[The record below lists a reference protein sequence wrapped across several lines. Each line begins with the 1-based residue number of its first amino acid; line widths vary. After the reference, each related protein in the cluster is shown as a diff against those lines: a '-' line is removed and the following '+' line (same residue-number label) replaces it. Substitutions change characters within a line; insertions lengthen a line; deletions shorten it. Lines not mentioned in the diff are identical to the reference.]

1 MADNKVELIAL
12 GDFMLE
18 HALGESPF
26 YDIIRKSDM
35 SIANVEAPFTD
46 QGHPADKT
54 VAMKSPPDTASE
66 LARVGLDVAA
76 CANNHAM
83 DFGIDGMRQNKQLL
97 TEAGVH
103 CIGTGNN
110 LEEAMKPVF
119 VESNGLSIGFLSF
132 SSTLPIG
139 TSAAENRPGM
149 APIRVETSYL
159 LDASICE
166 EQPGTAPYVTTKVID
181 AELARA
187 IRVVKETKT
196 QCDALCVA
204 LHWGVPE
211 GWATPAQGWLA
222 DYQQPL
228 GYALIDAGA
237 DLLIGSHPHV
247 IHGIEIYKEKPIL
260 YCLGNFTSHYFATG
274 RTVEITRSIGGFKFD
289 PGGFDLSRYVQV
301 PEHGKAF
308 AARIHLGKSEI
319 ESVEILPYTLDHQ
332 GEPQHPSDRD
342 RDSVFN
348 RIDQLSVQFGTKVER
363 TENGTG
369 IIKIR

>member
-1 MADNKVELIAL
+1 MADNKVELLAL

-18 HALGESPF
+18 HHLGESPF
-26 YDIIRKSDM
+26 YAIIQQSDV
-35 SIANVEAPFTD
+35 SVANVEAPFTD

-54 VAMKSPPDTASE
+54 VAMKSPPDTATE
-66 LARVGLDVAA
+66 LARVGLNVAA

-103 CIGTGNN
+103 CIGTGDH
-110 LEEAMKPVF
+110 LHEAIKPVF
-119 VESNGLSIGFLSF
+119 VQSNGMKLGFLSF

-181 AELARA
+181 DELKRA
-187 IRVVKETKT
+187 VNAVKETKN
-196 QCDALCVA
+196 QCDTLAVA

-228 GYALIDAGA
+228 AHALIDSGA
-237 DLLIGSHPHV
+237 DVLIGSHPHV
-247 IHGIEIYKEKPIL
+247 IHGIEVYNGRPIL
-260 YCLGNFTSHYFATG
+260 YCLGNFTSHYFAKG
-274 RTVEITRSIGGFKFD
+274 RTVEIERSIGGFKFD
-289 PGGFDLSRYVQV
+289 PGGFDLSRYEQI

-308 AARIHLGKSEI
+308 AARIHLEKNEV

-332 GEPQHPSDRD
+332 GEPQHPSNSDRD
-342 RDSVFN
+342 AIFN
-348 RIDQLSVQFGTKVER
+348 RIDQFSMQFGTKMKR

-369 IIKIR
+369 IIKTQ